1 MERPLFGD
9 ELRRL
14 RRAADLSM
22 KAFAR
27 LVHYDTS
34 YVSKLENGI
43 KPPTS
48 EVAAACDAVLGTGE
62 HLQELVAASR
72 TTLHTNHRPPM
83 TVTPGALYV
92 FESLLDAFVQADA
105 LLGPEATIG
114 GVREQLRILET
125 LIPLAPDELR
135 ENLLRLGARYLEHA
149 GWLAQDSG
157 DLKSA
162 ARWSVKALD
171 LAAELGDAH
180 LISYIWM
187 RRSNIATDA
196 ARPAES
202 LNLARVALRE
212 DARLTPALKAL
223 GLRQLANAYAI
234 DGNARGCARAIDDA
248 LMAIEVDEDIAAP
261 NNNLA
266 QYCTHAY
273 LRSEGAACW
282 MKLGDPQKAIA
293 LLHDTVDAWPL
304 GQDRDR
310 SLAMAR
316 LARAHL
322 LAGHLEEACREGKR
336 AILIR
341 QSVASARAA
350 RELRKLWTQLQARS
364 SHPEVSE
371 LLSMLRAAT

>member
-1 MERPLFGD
+1 MEQPLFGD

-22 KAFAR
+22 KAFAQ

-43 KPPTS
+43 KPPTN

-62 HLQELVAASR
+62 HLLELVAASR
-72 TTLHTNHRPPM
+72 IVLHADHRPPM
-83 TVTPGALYV
+83 AVTPNALYV
-92 FESLLDAFVQADA
+92 FESLLNAFVQADA
-105 LLGPEATIG
+105 ILGPEAAIG

-125 LIPLAPDELR
+125 LLPLAPDGLR
-135 ENLLRLGARYLEHA
+135 QSLLRLDARYSELA

-162 ARWSVKALD
+162 AKWSVKALD
-171 LAAELGDAH
+171 LAAELGDIH
-180 LISYIWM
+180 LMSYIWM

-196 ARPAES
+196 AQPQES

-212 DARLTPALKAL
+212 DARLTPTLKAL

-234 DGNARGCARAIDDA
+234 AGNAPGCARAIDDA
-248 LMAIEVDEDIAAP
+248 LATIETQDRRAST
-261 NNNLA
+261 NLG
-266 QYCTHAY
+266 QYCTSAY

-282 MKLGDPQKAIA
+282 MKLGDPQRAIA
-293 LLHDTVDAWPL
+293 LLHDTVDAWPA

-322 LAGHLEEACREGKR
+322 LAGDLEGACREGRR
-336 AILIR
+336 AIQIR

-350 RELRKLWTQLQARS
+350 RELRKLRTQLQARS
-364 SHPEVSE
+364 SHPETSE
-371 LLSMLRAAT
+371 LLSLLRAAT